1 MGLVLVRHGQ
11 ASFASD
17 DYDQLSDTGRE
28 QSHRLGDWLGRHG
41 RTFTAVVHGGM
52 KRHLGTL
59 DAISARIGVALPRCT
74 IDPRLAEFDHQAV
87 FGAYLAAAP
96 MHPGAI
102 ALRDR
107 QLDQR
112 EAILDFLH
120 AALSHWQC
128 DELDHAG
135 ESWRSFQS
143 RCREAAHD
151 LAARATEGAEVL
163 VVTSA
168 GVIAQIAAKTLDL
181 PDQRC
186 VELNLGL
193 RNSAFCELEPV
204 ANNLRLGSWNSLP
217 HLSEARELWTFL

>member
-17 DYDQLSDTGRE
+17 DYDRLSDTGRE
-28 QSHRLGDWLGRHG
+28 QSHRLGDWMGRHG
-41 RTFTAVVHGGM
+41 RRFTTVVHGGM
-52 KRHLGTL
+52 RRHIGTL
-59 DAISARIGVALPRCT
+59 DAICARIGAPLPTGT
-74 IDPRLAEFDHQAV
+74 IDRRLAEFDHQAV

-112 EAILDFLH
+112 AAILDFLH
-120 AALSHWQC
+120 AALSHWRR

-135 ESWRSFQS
+135 ESWQSFRS
-143 RCREAAHD
+143 RCREAARD
-151 LAARATEGAEVL
+151 LAACAAEGAEVL
-163 VVTSA
+163 VITSA
-168 GVIAQIAAKTLDL
+168 GVIAQIAAAALDL
-181 PDQRC
+181 PDERC

-204 ANNLRLGSWNSLP
+204 ASSLRLSSWNSLP
-217 HLSEARELWTFL
+217 HLAEARELWTFL